1 MSNQQCMWRF
11 ILLASESLF
20 FFFSFFHE
28 MVWHLQLSK
37 CLSSECSLAMHTYLS
52 GLAVAAFL
60 VPWFVMLSINV
71 HKLFFAWL
79 KGSLPISVPGLEETL
94 WFVIW
99 YLVTRMH
106 KPLWDVNCLLSIV
119 MAQYNSIFK
128 ILRHVKCALYSFGMQ
143 YVCLFLFHLIF
154 VFPPDLVEINTR
166 RAPQDKLA
174 CVVRCCKNI
183 FSILYCSTISA
194 ILTFWFNSETAF
206 KF

>member
-1 MSNQQCMWRF
+1 MRKTFFPWSDEIFGSRVVKC
-11 ILLASESLF
+11 LLFFCCCYVQPTVYVKVHPFSLRISL

-60 VPWFVMLSINV
+60 VPWFVMLSSNV

-119 MAQYNSIFK
+119 MA
-128 ILRHVKCALYSFGMQ
+128 
-143 YVCLFLFHLIF
+143 
-154 VFPPDLVEINTR
+154 
-166 RAPQDKLA
+166 
-174 CVVRCCKNI
+174 
-183 FSILYCSTISA
+183 
-194 ILTFWFNSETAF
+194 
-206 KF
+206 